1 MRFAV
6 GGCVAVIVDV
16 QERLLPHIDNHQGL
30 EQNLVTLIRGLRAL
44 QVPLLATQ
52 QYPKGLGPT
61 LPSIVSALDEEAGQ
75 LVDKITFSCC
85 DEPDFMERFVAS
97 GRHLALLAGIEA
109 HVCVQQTVLDLLAA
123 GYECCVVA
131 DCVGSRRPQ
140 DRDVALQRVA
150 REGARVA
157 TLESLLFELCR
168 TAGTDT
174 FKSISRLVK

>member
-75 LVDKITFSCC
+75 LV
-85 DEPDFMERFVAS
+85 
-97 GRHLALLAGIEA
+97 
-109 HVCVQQTVLDLLAA
+109 
-123 GYECCVVA
+123 VV
-131 DCVGSRRPQ
+131 R
-140 DRDVALQRVA
+140 
-150 REGARVA
+150 
-157 TLESLLFELCR
+157 
-168 TAGTDT
+168 
-174 FKSISRLVK
+174 